1 MDSFYGGK
9 QGISFIIKE
18 RFKTIDEMNNTF
30 SDPNYEK
37 V

>member
-9 QGISFIIKE
+9 QGISFIIKDK
-18 RFKTIDEMNNTF
+18 FVSTDEMETKF
-30 SDPNYEK
+30 TTQDYEK